1 MGNKLQPASYCN
13 YLPRATDPSYTLLIL
28 LILVYTHHSLVRVGL
43 VRVNALVV
51 DDILEGLAHEA
62 TIAALV
68 AVFGGAVHQVL
79 GAEVYQ
85 FACGLC
91 QLALQG
97 PSRAEGPAGATGELR
112 KRGHKTFTE
121 LSKLP
126 SPICP

>member
-1 MGNKLQPASYCN
+1 MSAKPCP
-13 YLPRATDPSYTLLIL
+13 YLAK
-28 LILVYTHHSLVRVGL
+28 VRVSL
-43 VRVNALVV
+43 LCV
-51 DDILEGLAHEA
+51 DASVFLNVFEGVGH
-62 TIAALV
+62 V
-68 AVFGGAVHQVL
+68 ASTTAIVLSNTVHQVL

-121 LSKLP
+121 LP